1 MYFSPIHLPFPSR
14 TSHMSPSQL
23 YALFFFK
30 TTNLYIHRCG
40 ASTGAWLVNRPGT
53 TLLKETDFPVLGSH
67 QPSLSFSAKGEG
79 LCVPSSNH
87 TGMTGLIFEF
97 TSAMIPLC
105 PEDTVSP
112 HLLPI
117 SPHAGVQEWR
127 VPSSVLLKCLGG
139 SLQKR
144 LSTDCYLA
152 PFLSHKPHEIKS
164 SPGPSYEYPSCF
176 CFIRTTWPCSE
187 AL

>member
-1 MYFSPIHLPFPSR
+1 MSEEGRPKEETFLASEYYFYLFPENSTQAHNVFLFDSPSISLQNLTHVPFPTLR
-14 TSHMSPSQL
+14 PL
-23 YALFFFK
+23 FFK

-112 HLLPI
+112 HLLPM

-127 VPSSVLLKCLGG
+127 VPRG
-139 SLQKR
+139 
-144 LSTDCYLA
+144 
-152 PFLSHKPHEIKS
+152 
-164 SPGPSYEYPSCF
+164 
-176 CFIRTTWPCSE
+176 
-187 AL
+187 